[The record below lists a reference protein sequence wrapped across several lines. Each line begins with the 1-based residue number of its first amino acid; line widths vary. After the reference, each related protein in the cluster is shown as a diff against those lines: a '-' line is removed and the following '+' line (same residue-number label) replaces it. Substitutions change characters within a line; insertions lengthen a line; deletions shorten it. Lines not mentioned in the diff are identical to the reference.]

1 MKKYEKPI
9 LIEEKIE
16 LEDIVA
22 ASLVQNQTDNGITES
37 VNDFFGMGE

>member
-16 LEDIVA
+16 LEDIIA
-22 ASLVQNQTDNGITES
+22 ASLDQNQTDNGITES
-37 VNDFFGMGE
+37 VKDFFGTEE

>member
-9 LIEEKIE
+9 LIEYKIE

-22 ASLVQNQTDNGITES
+22 ASLDQNQTNSGITES
-37 VNDFFGMGE
+37 IKDFFGTEE